1 MDNHLPELPSYN
13 TEALQRRNLNNSVIK
28 TIYGFSAHLPDNSPI
43 KLIYEF
49 ANGILWFRSLGNYE
63 YMGKTNIIENLDQYI
78 ASDSEKM
85 KAFEHFL
92 SQCGLPFSLMSVS
105 DVTGRHVY
113 AHFVNASYPLF
124 AIASI
129 GTKALCLFFYW
140 MDKMKGKISFLY
152 LDEYDAFYHYN
163 LAQGIL
169 KIVNEDSSY
178 QSVITTHNL
187 YLADNA
193 IMVKDVAL
201 SSAARTTLLVLLS
214 VNILAILSSFV
225 LPVTRMFGKNG
236 PMWALMI
243 SYIVEIGIWIAAIGL
258 YGYTILR
265 TYDWTFLLVCGITL
279 LRSAQYEYFGP
290 NEPLLR

>member
-1 MDNHLPELPSYN
+1 MSLEENYSLMQKISRILAWVLTGLSLLCGLGYL
-13 TEALQRRNLNNSVIK
+13 ALSTYFYLS
-28 TIYGFSAHLPDNSPI
+28 GSPI
-43 KLIYEF
+43 HLWYFVLMGTLFSLTSIFALIMLFRKEHFFTEF
-49 ANGILWFRSLGNYE
+49 AFIFTGIF
-63 YMGKTNIIENLDQYI
+63 
-78 ASDSEKM
+78 AV
-85 KAFEHFL
+85 AFDL
-92 SQCGLPFSLMSVS
+92 
-105 DVTGRHVY
+105 
-113 AHFVNASYPLF
+113 
-124 AIASI
+124 
-129 GTKALCLFFYW
+129 ALL
-140 MDKMKGKISFLY
+140 L
-152 LDEYDAFYHYN
+152 
-163 LAQGIL
+163 
-169 KIVNEDSSY
+169 
-178 QSVITTHNL
+178 
-187 YLADNA
+187 
-193 IMVKDVAL
+193 MVKDVAL

>member
-63 YMGKTNIIENLDQYI
+63 YMGKTNIIENPDQYI

-178 QSVITTHNL
+178 QSVVTTHNP

-193 IMVKDVAL
+193 IIQPDCYMNLKEGKIKSFADSTTRVIRQGNSLEKMVL
-201 SSAARTTLLVLLS
+201 SDDL
-214 VNILAILSSFV
+214 
-225 LPVTRMFGKNG
+225 
-236 PMWALMI
+236 
-243 SYIVEIGIWIAAIGL
+243 
-258 YGYTILR
+258 
-265 TYDWTFLLVCGITL
+265 
-279 LRSAQYEYFGP
+279 
-290 NEPLLR
+290 